1 MPAAARVGTMDQ
13 LNRFLRQAA
22 QRQDLIFATFFV
34 MIVAML
40 IIPLPHWLIDTLL
53 ALNLTLSLLIL
64 LTAIY
69 LKHTLDISTFP
80 AIILVT
86 AIFRVALS
94 VATTRLILA
103 YGDAGNLISAF
114 GNFVIGGNIVVG
126 LVVFLIIAVVQFMV
140 VTKGAERISEVGARF
155 SLDAMPGKQMA
166 IDNDLRAGDI
176 TKEQAKERR
185 STLEKEMSFHGS
197 MDGAMRF
204 VKGDAIAGLI
214 IVFVNLV
221 GGLLIGIA
229 QRGMSFG
236 DAAALYTLLSV
247 GDGLIAQI
255 PAMFIALSAG
265 IVVTRVETEESKDM
279 GSDISRQLF
288 AEPRAIGFAGVVA
301 GLMGLLPGFPT
312 TVFIV
317 LGGMLFSLAYFMNK
331 SRNAAA
337 VRADVPAPAPA
348 DVGDPGAESEIA
360 PPEAERERVP
370 LRMMEPGDVLVVRGA
385 REFLLLWENM
395 RAFRP
400 ILAARERYMR
410 QYGFPSPAIGFAF
423 DSRVAFGHLIA
434 DVDDVPVARLQL
446 ENVPQGGPL
455 ADDHLREIS
464 RFFFEQWT
472 KNASALFSVQQAQNW
487 LSAMEGQLGRL
498 VQDVQQMLPFM
509 VLVDVLRKLLEE
521 GVGLVPPRLVLEGII
536 HSAPRSQDPDMIAD
550 LTRAF
555 LKRQICHA
563 IAVDGRTIPAF
574 LVSPEY
580 DEMLQALRS
589 GGRPNDQL
597 MTQFVAKARTML
609 DSGESE
615 AGRPVILTSGD
626 VRRTVRRLL
635 ADQGV
640 DARVLGY
647 NEVSREF
654 EIRNLGVI
662 DASPARAL

>member
-1 MPAAARVGTMDQ
+1 MPALARVGTMDQ

-103 YGDAGNLISAF
+103 YGDAGYLITAF

-185 STLEKEMSFHGS
+185 ATLEKEMSFHGS

-214 IVFVNLV
+214 IVFVNLI

-229 QRGMSFG
+229 QRGMSFS

-288 AEPRAIGFAGVVA
+288 AEPRAIGFAGLVA
-301 GLMGLLPGFPT
+301 ALMGLLPGFPT
-312 TVFIV
+312 TVFV
-317 LGGMLFSLAYFMNK
+317 ALGGSLFAMAYFMDK
-331 SRNAAA
+331 ARKAEAAK
-337 VRADVPAPAPA
+337 VDIAPPSPSDAA
-348 DVGDPGAESEIA
+348 EPGGEELA
-360 PPEAERERVP
+360 PPEAELERVP
-370 LRMMEPGDVLVVRGA
+370 LRMMEPGDVLVVRGS
-385 REFLLLWENM
+385 REFLSLWENM
-395 RAFRP
+395 RVFRP
-400 ILAARERYMR
+400 ILSARERYIR
-410 QYGFPSPAIGFAF
+410 QFGFPSPAIGFAF
-423 DSRVAFGHLIA
+423 DSRVAFGHIIA

-446 ENVPQGGPL
+446 EGVPPGGPL
-455 ADDHLREIS
+455 TDDHLREIG

-472 KNASALFSVQQAQNW
+472 KNASALFSVQQAQTW
-487 LSAMEGQLGRL
+487 LSALEGQLGRL

-509 VLVDVLRKLLEE
+509 VLVDVLRKLLDE

-555 LKRQICHA
+555 LKRQICHS
-563 IAVDGRTIPAF
+563 IAMDGRTIPAF

-580 DEMLQALRS
+580 DEMLQALRTNA
-589 GGRPNDQL
+589 RPNDQ
-597 MTQFVAKARTML
+597 MMAQFVSKARSML
-609 DSGESE
+609 SSADSE

-654 EIRNLGVI
+654 EVRNLGVI